1 MKLNEQ
7 IKYKT
12 PLQKWVDV
20 LSVFDEEDIH
30 EEYEKDDTLFLIK
43 QYARLRLSSTGQ
55 LRSEYKHCF
64 KKKCPVDLLKDELI
78 ISILTMI
85 QSKISNSE
93 NIPNDTEEIPPIEMN
108 LQALEMG
115 SQGVATK
122 LVEGTVLERVY
133 RGKTHKVK
141 YLRGVYE
148 YGGNSYSSLTE
159 VAQRITGTQC
169 SGPSFFS
176 RKVQMCFSGE

>member
-7 IKYKT
+7 TKYRT

-55 LRSEYKHCF
+55 LRSEYKNCF
-64 KKKCPVDLLKDELI
+64 KKKCPVDLLKDEII

-93 NIPNDTEEIPPIEMN
+93 NIPDDTEDMPPMEIN

-115 SQGVATK
+115 LQGVATK
-122 LVEGTVLERVY
+122 LVEGTILERIY

-141 YLRGVYE
+141 YLKGKYE

-176 RKVQMCFSGE
+176 RKVKMYFSGE